1 MVSADAKKKCRQY
14 SQEYLKFGF
23 IPSFYNETMPMCL
36 LCQKV
41 FTNDA
46 MKRSKMKVLKEKIRN
61 QPNLKSFFKA
71 PGTVDY

>member
-1 MVSADAKKKCRQY
+1 MASADAKKKCRQY

-23 IPSFYNETMPMCL
+23 IPSFYKDTMPMCL
-36 LCQKV
+36 LCQWV

-61 QPNLKSFFKA
+61 QPN
-71 PGTVDY
+71 